1 MYNLSCPALLS
12 MFHQFHYLYY
22 LSVLSNAQNQNCSKG
37 SLPNVQGVFNCY
49 LLQLCPLSQ
58 PAVLCPSTRPSANVF
73 TSLKMASL
81 AGIFRIS
88 GSLAKDHVDCFT
100 SGHHHHESVVSVFL
114 NIFNCV
120 YAIWNIVIYSTTC
133 QFHVLVCWVLVCRRV
148 FFFNMISR
156 LDAEIK

>member
-1 MYNLSCPALLS
+1 MLS

-22 LSVLSNAQNQNCSKG
+22 LSVLSNAWNQNHSKG

-58 PAVLCPSTRPSANVF
+58 PAVLCPSTRPSAYVF

-120 YAIWNIVIYSTTC
+120 YAILKHCYLFYHLSIPCPSLLSFGM
-133 QFHVLVCWVLVCRRV
+133 QKSFFLQHDFKARCR
-148 FFFNMISR
+148 N
-156 LDAEIK
+156 